1 MLRAGLDYDSLLVD
15 CDSLL
20 VENSMIDT
28 VSALAMLL
36 DSWPIVALQI
46 HSIVPMMLIGTLW
59 YLASQVR
66 RSESTKQLSLS
77 TADKH
82 SGRKSKLPP
91 VSIVLPTRGYH
102 QYSADNWT
110 SILEFKYSA

>member
-1 MLRAGLDYDSLLVD
+1 MLRAMLGYDS
-15 CDSLL
+15 SL
-20 VENSMIDT
+20 VENSMVDT
-28 VSALAMLL
+28 LSALATLL

-77 TADKH
+77 TAEKH

-102 QYSADNWT
+102 QYSVENWK